1 MFGKNLLKIG
11 GKNALKIS
19 QLGASMVILGGVVSA
34 ADIVLTLTTD
44 NETLNQINKIIE
56 ERETERKEME

>member
-1 MFGKNLLKIG
+1 MLGKNIFKLG

-19 QLGASMVILGGVVSA
+19 QLGASLVILGGVVSA
-34 ADIVLTLTTD
+34 ADIVLTWTTD

-56 ERETERKEME
+56 EREAERKEME